1 MHITTFVYRV
11 GIHAHLKNAIAVLG
25 VVSLIG
31 LTSASA
37 RANPGIRTQEKPA
50 PSYLHPSLNPLQVPT
65 EPSSVRIQGTQPVT
79 LQQAQELAGRNN
91 HSLQVGQLT
100 VERSRAAVRE
110 QQATVYP
117 TLGVSGELTNFS
129 GRL

>member
-1 MHITTFVYRV
+1 MTGYV
-11 GIHAHLKNAIAVLG
+11 VLG
-25 VVSLIG
+25 VVALIS

-37 RANPGIRTQEKPA
+37 RANPDIRTQEKPA
-50 PSYLHPSLNPLQVPT
+50 PSYLNPSPNPLQVPT
-65 EPSSVRIQGTQPVT
+65 EPSAVRIQGTQPIT

-117 TLGVSGELTNFS
+117 TLGVSGELTKK
-129 GRL
+129 GRLD